1 MSVNGAP
8 EYFDQSSNSR
18 GLRNIGFS
26 PELYTVAAGSY
37 ASNGV
42 YGLGAALVNSYL
54 DIQLPRGTTTVP
66 LVGAS
71 GPPFVT
77 STNGCDIRQHDN
89 QVNFICSVVL
99 DGTTDP
105 SFGTGELRIRPRTT
119 TVAEPARYRR
129 GMPLAKDG
137 AQVVFDEV
145 EIQNKAGSQI
155 APDATAGAGSWLLQA
170 RLLKDGTIALIKSNV
185 GTVGTQQTALRASE
199 INAGFVANNV
209 INITIRGRYL
219 AQYPRRGDTG
229 SLHLYA

>member
-1 MSVNGAP
+1 
-8 EYFDQSSNSR
+8 
-18 GLRNIGFS
+18 
-26 PELYTVAAGSY
+26 
-37 ASNGV
+37 
-42 YGLGAALVNSYL
+42 
-54 DIQLPRGTTTVP
+54 
-66 LVGAS
+66 
-71 GPPFVT
+71 
-77 STNGCDIRQHDN
+77 
-89 QVNFICSVVL
+89 
-99 DGTTDP
+99 
-105 SFGTGELRIRPRTT
+105 
-119 TVAEPARYRR
+119 
-129 GMPLAKDG
+129 MPLAKDG